1 MKKKV
6 SLEGARVLAG
16 MTQKEAASKFGVN
29 YQTLASWEQDSNK
42 MKQKYVQ
49 MIPSLYYVNPEE
61 IFFGT
66 KNEFTRYWI
75 DKTSDC
81 VVK

>member
-1 MKKKV
+1 MKKKI
-6 SLEGARVLAG
+6 SLEAARVLAG

-49 MIPSLYYVNPEE
+49 MIPKLYSVLPEE

-66 KNEFTRYWI
+66 KNEFIRYWRE
-75 DKTSDC
+75 KT
-81 VVK
+81 KIN

>member
-1 MKKKV
+1 MKKKI
-6 SLEGARVLAG
+6 SLEAARILTG

-49 MIPSLYYVNPEE
+49 MIPNIYNVLPEE
-61 IFFGT
+61 IFFGN
-66 KNEFTRYWI
+66 KNEFTRYWR
-75 DKTSDC
+75 DETVSN
-81 VVK
+81 

>member
-1 MKKKV
+1 
-6 SLEGARVLAG
+6 

-49 MIPSLYYVNPEE
+49 MIPSLYFVNPEE
-61 IFFGT
+61 IFLAP
-66 KNEFTRYWI
+66 
-75 DKTSDC
+75 KTSLL
-81 VVK
+81 VIGLIKQVTV